1 MRGRLLLPNPHTSN
15 VLLNACLN
23 VKRATAADCPQRGQK
38 LPAYTVWQFRHSWF
52 SAERGAIPTPLRC
65 HATKREKMAQARLHA
80 LEAAKAAL
88 LNIIR
93 KSKFSPNPKRS
104 VIFFECSFKT
114 KRSKKDLHTTQTI
127 KPEIRAKK
135 LYSGLCQKLFN
146 RQYNS
151 IQTMFKQ
158 HCYKCFHPAFY
169 ITLYLYIWQHN
180 SCVR

>member
-1 MRGRLLLPNPHTSN
+1 MRNQFISMPKYNPQIQIFAKS
-15 VLLNACLN
+15 
-23 VKRATAADCPQRGQK
+23 
-38 LPAYTVWQFRHSWF
+38 
-52 SAERGAIPTPLRC
+52 E
-65 HATKREKMAQARLHA
+65 TKRH
-80 LEAAKAAL
+80 
-88 LNIIR
+88 
-93 KSKFSPNPKRS
+93 
-104 VIFFECSFKT
+104 FFECSFKT

-146 RQYNS
+146 RQYNC

>member
-1 MRGRLLLPNPHTSN
+1 MFPGCRRMTAGSGPGMMLRDGRPLIFDTCVTSWQSALCLRHRKSLPFGARKLVFQAAKAYLLHARSLPLADFNFWHRLLLMNIYNPQIQIFAKS
-15 VLLNACLN
+15 
-23 VKRATAADCPQRGQK
+23 
-38 LPAYTVWQFRHSWF
+38 
-52 SAERGAIPTPLRC
+52 E
-65 HATKREKMAQARLHA
+65 TKRH
-80 LEAAKAAL
+80 
-88 LNIIR
+88 
-93 KSKFSPNPKRS
+93 
-104 VIFFECSFKT
+104 FFECSFKT

-146 RQYNS
+146 RQYNC